1 MRKVQTKLIV
11 LSLASISCVIC
22 FAGLFISTV
31 YKDYNE
37 LASFQQTTIVSAA
50 AAQLSTNLTA
60 ERQAGY
66 SASAFLGEGTPQ
78 QQIELYQTRVNATRE
93 SLTRLR
99 DFDALHGESFS
110 TRFRDGL
117 KAAINAETDLNS
129 LRAEILDTTRPMVR
143 SSDETPLKA
152 KTLRTY
158 DTALLTH
165 ANVLP
170 LASNET
176 QDGELVRR
184 IITQDNISRL
194 QKDFWKLKGL
204 VATVLRT
211 NKLTPS
217 AQAEIKAKL
226 GGVDDQMIRLN
237 GFADPVVL
245 ANVNQLKAN
254 EDFTAIFTMASRINT
269 LGPTAASFKEFG
281 EHPAYMTGPNLRIET
296 PFAELNALAAKQ
308 VQSYTAERLA
318 SARLKLIILGGF
330 SLFSIIGITVL
341 IAYVARGITRP
352 LLRVSNELA
361 KSATSANQSAHAI
374 AQSSTQLSDDA
385 CEQAAALEEISA
397 SMDELSGMNN
407 SNLEHMRKMASLA
420 ENAMQSTDHGTKNV
434 AELCTALNDIQ
445 KSTADVASI
454 LKTIDEIAF
463 QTNILA
469 LNAAVEAARAGES
482 GAGFAVVADEVRNLA
497 HRSATAA
504 RETAQKIESAVKN
517 STHGAALGVRAEKRF
532 TEISTITSE
541 YHQIVKEVEMA
552 SQQTAQ
558 GLTQVTDAVQKV
570 DQITQRTA
578 AAAEENA
585 AGSTE
590 MRTQVENVFEN
601 IQELEAMVL
610 TQQQPT
616 KETASN
622 LAFAPP
628 DENATPLVS
637 TRPPKARA
645 LAVKR

>member
-11 LSLASISCVIC
+11 LSLASIACVVC

-31 YKDYNE
+31 YKDYVA
-37 LASFQQTTIVSAA
+37 LANFQQITIVSAT
-50 AAQLSTNLTA
+50 AAQLSTNLTS
-60 ERQAGY
+60 ERQSGY
-66 SASAFLGEGTPQ
+66 AASAFLGEGTPQ
-78 QQIELYQTRVNATRE
+78 EQIELYQTRVTSTRE

-99 DFDALHGESFS
+99 DFDALHGDRIS

-117 KAAINAETDLNS
+117 KAAINAETELNL
-129 LRAEILDTTRPMVR
+129 LRAEILDTNRPMVR

-165 ANVLP
+165 ANILP
-170 LASNET
+170 LSSNET

-237 GFADPVVL
+237 GFADPAVI
-245 ANVNQLKAN
+245 ANINLLKTN
-254 EDFTAIFTMASRINT
+254 EDFTTILTLAGRINA

-296 PFAELNALAAKQ
+296 PFAELNAIAATQ
-308 VQSYTAERLA
+308 VQDYTAEHLA
-318 SARLKLIILGGF
+318 SAKLKLIILG
-330 SLFSIIGITVL
+330 SLSLCSIIGLTTL
-341 IAYVARGITRP
+341 IAYIARGITRP

-361 KSATSANQSAHAI
+361 KTATNANQSAHAI
-374 AQSSTQLSDDA
+374 AQSSTQLSEDA

-397 SMDELSGMNN
+397 SMEELSGMNN

-420 ENAMQSTDHGTKNV
+420 ENAIQSTDHGTKNV
-434 AELCTALNDIQ
+434 AELCTALKDIQ
-445 KSTADVASI
+445 KSTAAVASI

-482 GAGFAVVADEVRNLA
+482 GAGFAVVADEVRSLA

-504 RETAQKIESAVKN
+504 HETAQKIESAVKN
-517 STHGAALGVRAEKRF
+517 STHGAELGVHAEKRF
-532 TEISTITSE
+532 IEISAITSE
-541 YHQIVKEVEMA
+541 YHQIVREVEIA

-585 AGSTE
+585 TRSTE
-590 MRTQVENVFEN
+590 MRTQVENVFAN
-601 IQELEAMVL
+601 IQELESMVL
-610 TQQQPT
+610 NQEQPT
-616 KETASN
+616 NEA
-622 LAFAPP
+622 AAPQP
-628 DENATPLVS
+628 DENTAPTTSPRPRK
-637 TRPPKARA
+637 TRTAS
-645 LAVKR
+645 VKR

>member
-1 MRKVQTKLIV
+1 MRKIQTKLIV
-11 LSLASISCVIC
+11 LSLASISCVVC
-22 FAGLFISTV
+22 FAGLFISTI
-31 YKDYNE
+31 YKDYIA

-66 SASAFLGEGTPQ
+66 AASAFLGEGTPQ
-78 QQIELYQTRVNATRE
+78 QQIENYQTRVNATRE

-99 DFDALHGESFS
+99 EFDALHGNSFS
-110 TRFRDGL
+110 SRFRDGL
-117 KAAINAETDLNS
+117 KAAINAEADLNS
-129 LRAEILDTTRPMVR
+129 LRAEILDTNRPMVR

-158 DTALLTH
+158 DIALLTH

-170 LASNET
+170 LSSNET

-211 NKLTPS
+211 NKLTPP

-226 GGVDDQMIRLN
+226 GGVDDQLIRLN

-245 ANVNQLKAN
+245 SNVNNLKAN
-254 EDFTAIFTMASRINT
+254 DDFSAILTMASRINA
-269 LGPTAASFKEFG
+269 LGPTATSFKEFG
-281 EHPAYMTGPNLRIET
+281 EHPAYMAGPNTRIET

-308 VQSYTAERLA
+308 VEDYTAQRLA

-330 SLFSIIGITVL
+330 SLFSVVGITLL
-341 IAYVARGITRP
+341 ILYIARGITRP
-352 LLRVSNELA
+352 LLRVSTDLA
-361 KSATSANQSAHAI
+361 KSATSANQSAQAI

-517 STHGAALGVRAEKRF
+517 STHGASLGVRAEKRF
-532 TEISTITSE
+532 TEISAITSE

-601 IQELEAMVL
+601 IQDLESMILSQPRDGSASSNNAAATELPQKNTR
-610 TQQQPT
+610 TQ
-616 KETASN
+616 
-622 LAFAPP
+622 
-628 DENATPLVS
+628 
-637 TRPPKARA
+637 PPKPS
-645 LAVKR
+645 LASVKH